1 MFDSWQKD
9 KYKVTPQLDEPKK
22 LETLEMKKW
31 MNSWNWSKDE
41 IKRVGQFLKSRMM
54 CKPRAIGKSNKKGKY
69 LYPQILKNVKKR
81 DNG

>member
-1 MFDSWQKD
+1 
-9 KYKVTPQLDEPKK
+9 
-22 LETLEMKKW
+22 